1 MRRLL
6 ALWLIAAPAL
16 HAQAIPNL
24 HPERVAVRIDT
35 MVVLLTPPDS
45 AERLAATLVRQ
56 VQRRAGTF
64 REIQRYDW
72 ADTTKP
78 AAIDTLDLDAR
89 TLAPRR
95 DFSAAGPNGHEIRI
109 DGTHLVGTHT
119 MADSGVRTVDARA
132 PEPFVVQMMNEAF
145 VAAYPIADST
155 TLTIPVANP
164 PNPLVRRQTW
174 RVVGTQ
180 ALETARG
187 RVPSLVVT
195 VVGKPQTIWID
206 ANTHALLWLRWL
218 LPDGTLVWK
227 LPAHDT
233 AYRARNAIA
242 PLNGLFAYFTGRWHC
257 AGAFASGKP
266 IASTATFAP
275 DLEDHWLAYHHDD
288 TPPNRYHAL
297 SLWGTDAQ
305 TKRLVSV
312 IHDNFGGVRTFVSP
326 GWDGHTVV
334 FTDDADHAR
343 FTYTADSIAAFRMR
357 YEASRDSGRTWTL
370 GDSLTCARS

>member
-16 HAQAIPNL
+16 HAQAIPDL

-45 AERLAATLVRQ
+45 AERLTATLVRQ

-132 PEPFVVQMMNEAF
+132 PEPFVV
-145 VAAYPIADST
+145 
-155 TLTIPVANP
+155 
-164 PNPLVRRQTW
+164 
-174 RVVGTQ
+174 
-180 ALETARG
+180 
-187 RVPSLVVT
+187 
-195 VVGKPQTIWID
+195 
-206 ANTHALLWLRWL
+206 
-218 LPDGTLVWK
+218 
-227 LPAHDT
+227 
-233 AYRARNAIA
+233 
-242 PLNGLFAYFTGRWHC
+242 
-257 AGAFASGKP
+257 
-266 IASTATFAP
+266 
-275 DLEDHWLAYHHDD
+275 
-288 TPPNRYHAL
+288 
-297 SLWGTDAQ
+297 
-305 TKRLVSV
+305 
-312 IHDNFGGVRTFVSP
+312 
-326 GWDGHTVV
+326 
-334 FTDDADHAR
+334 
-343 FTYTADSIAAFRMR
+343 
-357 YEASRDSGRTWTL
+357 
-370 GDSLTCARS
+370 